1 MTTTKSYSTLQSRIA
16 AFAGRLNKIAT
27 KVPPRR
33 TRFATD
39 AEIELGDLY
48 SPLDAPH
55 TQAEETG
62 GSSDYL
68 DGIGLP
74 GEYPFTRG
82 VQPNMYR
89 GRLWTMRQ
97 YAGFG
102 SAKDSNRRYHY
113 LLQRGQTGLSVA
125 FDLPTQMG
133 RDPDHELSKGEVGR
147 VGVSIASLAD
157 MRVLLGGLPVDKIT
171 TSMTINATA
180 STLLALYVAVA
191 DEQGVSR
198 RLLGGTVQNDILK
211 EYMARGTYIY
221 PPRPSLRL
229 ITDLFSF
236 CNAEL
241 PQWNTISISGYHI
254 REAGCDAVQEV
265 AFTLADGIAYVEAAI
280 AVGLK
285 VDEFAPRLSFFFN
298 GHNNLIE
305 EVAKF
310 RAARRLWARIMRER
324 FYAKDEKS
332 QMLRFHCQTAGSML
346 TAQQPLCNV
355 VRNSV
360 QALGAILGGCQ
371 SLHVNGYDEAL
382 ALPSEQ
388 SALLALRTQQVLAFE
403 SGVADLVDPLGG
415 SYAVEA
421 LTDQIEQRATDYL
434 RRIDELGGM
443 VSAIEQRYP
452 QREIE
457 RRAYEYQR
465 QIESKQRIVVGVND
479 FVMAEPAVKGLHH
492 LDPQAEAARVAEV
505 RAYRQARNEQSTR
518 EALSALTE
526 KARRP
531 SDGENNLTAAIL
543 TAVKAQATVGEIAD
557 ALRLVF
563 GEYVG

>member
-1 MTTTKSYSTLQSRIA
+1 MTESKSSTLKARIA
-16 AFAGRLNKIAT
+16 AFAGRLNKISA

-33 TRFATD
+33 ERFATD
-39 AEIELGDLY
+39 ADIPISDLY
-48 SPLDAPH
+48 SPIDAPH
-55 TQAEETG
+55 TQADEAG
-62 GSSDYL
+62 GSSPYL

-102 SAKDSNRRYHY
+102 SARDSNQRYHY
-113 LLQRGQTGLSVA
+113 LLSRGQTGLSVA

-157 MRVLLGGLPVDKIT
+157 MRVLLSGLPLEKIT

-180 STLLALYVAVA
+180 ATLLALYVAVA

-198 RLLGGTVQNDILK
+198 KQLGGTVQNDILK

-265 AFTLADGIAYVEAAI
+265 AFTLADGIAYVEAALK
-280 AVGLK
+280 VGLK

-310 RAARRLWARIMRER
+310 RAARRLWAKIMRER
-324 FYAKDEKS
+324 FSAKDEKS
-332 QMLRFHCQTAGSML
+332 MMLRFHCQTAGSML
-346 TAQQPLCNV
+346 TAQQPLTNV

-360 QALGAILGGCQ
+360 QALSAILGGCQ
-371 SLHVNGYDEAL
+371 SLHVNSYDEAL

-388 SALLALRTQQVLAFE
+388 SALLALRTQQVLAYE
-403 SGVADLVDPLGG
+403 SGVADIVDPLGG
-415 SYAVEA
+415 SYAVES
-421 LTDQIEQRATDYL
+421 LTDQIEAAAQSYIQ
-434 RRIDELGGM
+434 RIDELGGM
-443 VSAIEQRYP
+443 VAAIEQRYP

-465 QIESKQRIVVGVND
+465 QVESKQRIVVGVND
-479 FVMAEPAVKGLHH
+479 FVISEPPPKGLHH
-492 LDPQAEAARVAEV
+492 LDPQAEIDRVTEI
-505 RAYRQARNEQSTR
+505 RSFRTARNEQNTR
-518 EALSALTE
+518 QALRALDQ
-526 KARRP
+526 KASRP
-531 SDGENNLTAAIL
+531 SASDNNLTAAIL
-543 TAVKAQATVGEIAD
+543 DAVKAQATVGEIAD
-557 ALRLVF
+557 TLRIVF
-563 GEYVG
+563 GEYQG